1 MVSKTAILFKNFFIA
16 KKPLSREIILLGV
29 PAMLEIIPL

>member
-1 MVSKTAILFKNFFIA
+1 MVSKTAILFRNLFIT
-16 KKPLSREIILLGV
+16 KKSPSREFILLGV

>member
-1 MVSKTAILFKNFFIA
+1 MVSKTATLFKNLFMT

-29 PAMLEIIPL
+29 QVMLEVILL